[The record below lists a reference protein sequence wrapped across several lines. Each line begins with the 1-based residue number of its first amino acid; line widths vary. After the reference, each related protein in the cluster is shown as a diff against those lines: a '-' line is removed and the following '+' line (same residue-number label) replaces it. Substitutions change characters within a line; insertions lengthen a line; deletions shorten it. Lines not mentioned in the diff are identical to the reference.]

1 MECVGLM
8 NLAVGRVHCEA
19 VLPECT
25 ELALAG
31 LELGL
36 PELKEYAPTY
46 YGYTFTSS
54 RFRGLLAP

>member
-1 MECVGLM
+1 M